1 MNARRRRTGLF
12 PRYDWSMTERYAR
25 LTGGNRMTATR
36 EARSDH
42 RGPAKGWGILG
53 KARHAGL
60 PGAIFIAAAL
70 LASGCATA
78 PPKRQGDLCGIF
90 DQRPEW
96 YDYAQD
102 SAEKWGTP
110 IHILMAF
117 VRHESS
123 FRSHA
128 KPPMRWF
135 LFIPL
140 GRPSSAKGYA
150 QAQDPVWGEYQAE
163 RGRLFRS
170 RSDMEDALDF
180 IGWYN
185 YKTWRQL
192 DISRLDAYRLYLA
205 YHEGRGG
212 YRRGTWKK
220 KPAVQRTA
228 EKVARTAREY
238 KAQLPG
244 CGSRLRCDA
253 WYQVWPLCN

>member
-1 MNARRRRTGLF
+1 M
-12 PRYDWSMTERYAR
+12 M
-25 LTGGNRMTATR
+25 ATR
-36 EARSDH
+36 EG
-42 RGPAKGWGILG
+42 RGDRPWPAEGGGRPG
-53 KARHAGL
+53 KAPRAGL
-60 PGAIFIAAAL
+60 PGAIFIAVAL
-70 LASGCATA
+70 LAAGCAIA
-78 PPKRQGDLCGIF
+78 PPKRQGDLCEVL
-90 DQRPEW
+90 DQRPGW
-96 YDYAQD
+96 YDYARE
-102 SAEKWGTP
+102 SEEKWGTP
-110 IHILMAF
+110 IHVLMAF

-185 YKTWRQL
+185 HKTWRHL
-192 DISRLDAYRLYLA
+192 DIPRSDAYRLYLA

-238 KAQLPG
+238 KAQLAQ
-244 CGSRLRCDA
+244 CGKRFRCDA
-253 WYQVWPLCN
+253 WYEVGPLCD